1 MGGNTRTFVIA
12 GAVLI
17 ATSCGGSSPAAKSN
31 GTDRFDFA
39 AVTAAHGEFLAAR
52 KELADLE
59 AWGGDVDA
67 ESLRS
72 ARARFDATYERDQK
86 VLAVFLTLAVN
97 ERPDAR
103 ETREGLRLFAE
114 SAVADARVLID
125 HGGDPAR
132 AVAVLER
139 AEKPFR
145 ALGLVPPPAVV
156 AGLEEA
162 RRRQARSPAT
172 GRTAPPGGS
181 AGKD

>member
-1 MGGNTRTFVIA
+1 MGGSTRTLVIA

-17 ATSCGGSSPAAKSN
+17 AASCGGNSPAVRSN

-52 KELADLE
+52 KELADIE
-59 AWGGDVDA
+59 ARRGDVDA
-67 ESLRS
+67 ESLRA

-97 ERPDAR
+97 ERPDAPQ
-103 ETREGLRLFAE
+103 TREGLRLYAE

-125 HGGDPAR
+125 RGGDPAR

-145 ALGLVPPPAVV
+145 ALGLAPPPALVG
-156 AGLEEA
+156 GLEEA
-162 RRRQARSPAT
+162 RRRQGRHPAT
-172 GRTAPPGGS
+172 GRTARAGGS